1 MCMIFCSGHPGV
13 AKISFT
19 GSTATGQRIAEA
31 AAKNGVQT
39 CMELGGKSCL
49 IVFNDANIED
59 AVEWACFGCFWTN
72 GQASRLNNTDL
83 LFLPSHSY
91 VTYLCFDS
99 GDNRLTRHIFTDLQC
114 YIAPPRA

>member
-1 MCMIFCSGHPGV
+1 MSKEHLECQLRVGLLTNVEENPCSAHHGV

-31 AAKNGVQT
+31 AAKHGAAT

-49 IVFNDANIED
+49 IVFDDADIED

-72 GQASRLNNTDL
+72 GQAR
-83 LFLPSHSY
+83 FLMPS
-91 VTYLCFDS
+91 
-99 GDNRLTRHIFTDLQC
+99 TREQ
-114 YIAPPRA
+114 

>member
-1 MCMIFCSGHPGV
+1 MELCSGHPGV

-72 GQASRLNNTDL
+72 GQASQLNTDL
-83 LFLPSHSY
+83 LFLCFHSFY
-91 VTYLCFDS
+91 
-99 GDNRLTRHIFTDLQC
+99 DLLLLLQ
-114 YIAPPRA
+114 